1 MSDGEIH
8 EIIYRRGTEQ
18 PVVNATV
25 RLTGKGQQTRTNEN
39 GEFRF
44 SRLAASEYTLTVSA
58 TGYQLPE
65 DERVITVKPAQ
76 TTEVKIVLE
85 PVAFQLEEVKV
96 TSTPSPPTAGKQ
108 TLEAL
113 EIKRIPGTAGDALR
127 ALGALPG
134 YNSTLNER

>member
-1 MSDGEIH
+1 MFSQKGHKMQYTKGFTRYLLSIVLFAFSTFH
-8 EIIYRRGTEQ
+8 PVSSAQQ
-18 PVVNATV
+18 PAV
-25 RLTGKGQQTRTNEN
+25 
-39 GEFRF
+39 
-44 SRLAASEYTLTVSA
+44 SEEY
-58 TGYQLPE
+58 
-65 DERVITVKPAQ
+65 ERVITVKLAQ
-76 TTEVKIVLE
+76 TTEVKIVIDA
-85 PVAFQLEEVKV
+85 VAFQLEEVKV